1 MFDWY
6 GIVGDVNDKWVT
18 VTYQQM
24 TIVIEVNLKQIQIN
38 LSQRVDTKFNDS
50 FFFSS
55 KENGTKTLFWSSITS
70 T

>member
-24 TIVIEVNLKQIQIN
+24 TIVIEANLKQIQIKVKPK
-38 LSQRVDTKFNDS
+38 S
-50 FFFSS
+50 
-55 KENGTKTLFWSSITS
+55 
-70 T
+70 

>member
-24 TIVIEVNLKQIQIN
+24 TIVIEANLKQIQIN

-50 FFFSS
+50 FFSLQKKMVPKPSF
-55 KENGTKTLFWSSITS
+55 GLI
-70 T
+70 